1 MKAKE
6 YLTQICDDTHT
17 PSIQARIYKVLSLM
31 VDEMRNIESIRHI
44 KKDESKFSLLK
55 EFDNKWKVIVN
66 LAHRSTSIDIDI
78 PDDEFQL
85 YVYNNVPEFKKFI
98 RIENP
103 KNDNIKEMEEKIPYF
118 HEVMPLNEI
127 TDKNIAHELL
137 ACMYAVGEYT
147 NMGMP
152 LMTIAPLFQR
162 ISLLRYW
169 RENGIEYEQIHE
181 FEKDR
186 EKFIGEVIKPMM

>member
-6 YLTQICDDTHT
+6 YFKRICDNA
-17 PSIQARIYKVLSLM
+17 PPLLIQAS
-31 VDEMRNIESIRHI
+31 IESIHSDMVIEMKNLIAVHHI
-44 KKDESKFSLLK
+44 VQDESKFVVLK
-55 EFDNKWKVIVN
+55 ESDDKWKIIVR
-66 LAHRSTSIDIDI
+66 LAHEQLHDINLQDN
-78 PDDEFQL
+78 EFLL

-169 RENGIEYEQIHE
+169 RENGIDYEQIDE

-186 EKFIGEVIKPMM
+186 EKFIGEVIKPIM